1 MFALG
6 ICNSGITNPP
16 FRTLSPPNP
25 VELPTIMKFG
35 AHVSIAG
42 GIDKAPERARLLG
55 CECFQIFTRS
65 PRGGKP
71 PMLDKS
77 LADSFLESCRSHS
90 LADYYIHTPY
100 YINLASDN
108 KELRRSSAAII
119 REELE
124 RGSMLGA
131 KYVMTRLGSSRGID
145 RAVAVGRVIE
155 GITGI
160 LAGSDSLSTE
170 LLLENTAG
178 QGETIG
184 DTFEELAR
192 ILNEVGNARLGICLD
207 TAHLIASGYDIRTES
222 SLGGTLDALR
232 SVIDPE
238 RVKLIH
244 GNDSRAGLGEK
255 KDRHE
260 HIGKGMIGKEGFKAV
275 LGDPILNKLD
285 MIVEIPPEE
294 VAPDIEILKRMRD
307 GV

>member
-1 MFALG
+1 
-6 ICNSGITNPP
+6 
-16 FRTLSPPNP
+16 
-25 VELPTIMKFG
+25 MKFG

-42 GIDKAPERARLLG
+42 GIDKAPERAHTLG

-71 PMLDKS
+71 PALGKS
-77 LADSFLESCRSHS
+77 LVDSFLKSCSS
-90 LADYYIHTPY
+90 YGLSDYYIHTPY
-100 YINLASDN
+100 YINLASEK

-131 KYVMTRLGSSRGID
+131 KYVMTHLGSSKGID
-145 RAVAVGRVIE
+145 RAIAVGRVIE
-155 GITGI
+155 GIAGI
-160 LAGSDSLSTE
+160 LAGSDGLSTE

-192 ILNEVGNARLGICLD
+192 ILDEVGSPRLGVCID

-232 SVIDPE
+232 SVIDPV

-244 GNDSRAGLGEK
+244 GNDSKAGLGEK

-260 HIGKGMIGKEGFKAV
+260 HIGKGKIGEEGFKAV
-275 LGDPILNKLD
+275 LGDPVLNKLD